1 MGNQELDGVMLSS
14 FFHFSLRFN
23 YDELS
28 ESRDGQS
35 QKPENEQKRAQHTAL
50 FATIHSAY
58 EA

>member
-23 YDELS
+23 HDGLS

-35 QKPENEQKRAQHTAL
+35 HKPE
-50 FATIHSAY
+50 Y